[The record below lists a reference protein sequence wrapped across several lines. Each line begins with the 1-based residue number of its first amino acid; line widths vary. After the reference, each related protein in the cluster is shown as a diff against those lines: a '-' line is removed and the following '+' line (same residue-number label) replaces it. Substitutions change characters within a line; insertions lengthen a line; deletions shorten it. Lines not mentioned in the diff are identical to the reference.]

1 MQDATVGKF
10 VNLVESADVAG
21 VQFVGF
27 KRVFAL
33 QNQRT
38 GSLDGLLVVVD
49 VQSGTGSDA
58 TLMYA
63 EDADLAD
70 ERVAHDLEDV
80 SHDGQ
85 RLVGLS
91 LIGSAFLVDE
101 LSIVGFA
108 RRGQVADDHL
118 HEVANAD
125 EVLRRGEAH
134 RNDVGFSQGLRHG
147 AVKSGGI
154 HIAFFEIFFHRFVV
168 DFHDA
173 FDEGAVNIAHRHDV
187 AFARILVKAV
197 DDAGAA
203 LGGKV
208 DRQNA
213 VAEGFLEFVKKFM
226 KVDVGSID
234 LVDDDHAAQSALFGP
249 FHHAARHQFDA
260 LGGVDHHS
268 NRFDGVKSG
277 QRLTNVV
284 RAPRGVNDVNAHRGQ
299 VGHSGVDVRH
309 GHTKRVTDR
318 FFLRVVVAYG
328 IAAFDGAGFSDGAG
342 TNQHSF
348 DKTRL
353 AGSAVPDQGYSTKV
367 FGEVIGHRRPS
378 FFRKM
383 ISAFCSR
390 AQVKLKPMT

>member
-1 MQDATVGKF
+1 
-10 VNLVESADVAG
+10 
-21 VQFVGF
+21 
-27 KRVFAL
+27 
-33 QNQRT
+33 
-38 GSLDGLLVVVD
+38 
-49 VQSGTGSDA
+49 
-58 TLMYA
+58 
-63 EDADLAD
+63 
-70 ERVAHDLEDV
+70 
-80 SHDGQ
+80 
-85 RLVGLS
+85 
-91 LIGSAFLVDE
+91 
-101 LSIVGFA
+101 
-108 RRGQVADDHL
+108 
-118 HEVANAD
+118 
-125 EVLRRGEAH
+125 
-134 RNDVGFSQGLRHG
+134 
-147 AVKSGGI
+147 
-154 HIAFFEIFFHRFVV
+154 
-168 DFHDA
+168 
-173 FDEGAVNIAHRHDV
+173 
-187 AFARILVKAV
+187 
-197 DDAGAA
+197 
-203 LGGKV
+203 
-208 DRQNA
+208 
-213 VAEGFLEFVKKFM
+213 M

-383 ISAFCSR
+383 ISAICSR